1 MKVVCPN
8 CETQNQIDKDN
19 IIRCGNCSQT
29 FPDDLY
35 AKESFFKKLTT
46 SKKAITTSI
55 IAGAIIGYSIE
66 NKLDDNR
73 YPIEYEYQIIAN
85 CAGNSYSS
93 RYVEQCVCALKE
105 TLKSVKFDEID
116 SKFRNHF
123 QSNLKARKCS
133 R

>member
-8 CETQNQIDKDN
+8 CETQNQINKDN
-19 IIRCGNCSQT
+19 IIRCGNCSKT

-35 AKESFFKKLTT
+35 AKESFFKKLTN
-46 SKKAITTSI
+46 SKTAIATTI
-55 IAGAIIGYSIE
+55 VAGAIIGYSIE

-73 YPIEYEYQIIAN
+73 YPIEYEYQIIAS
-85 CAGNSYSS
+85 CVENSYYS
-93 RYVEQCVCALKE
+93 RNVEQCICALKE

-116 SKFRNHF
+116 SKLINHF
-123 QSNLKARKCS
+123 KLNLKARKCS

>member
-8 CETQNQIDKDN
+8 CETQNQIDKEN
-19 IIRCGNCSQT
+19 IIRCGRCSKA

-35 AKESFFKKLTT
+35 AKESFFKNLTT
-46 SKKAITTSI
+46 SKAAVATTI
-55 IAGAIIGYSIE
+55 VAGAIIGYSIE

-73 YPIEYEYQIIAN
+73 YPIEYEYQIIAS
-85 CAGNSYSS
+85 CVGNSYSS
-93 RYVEQCVCALKE
+93 RNVEQCICALKE

-116 SKFRNHF
+116 SKLRNYF